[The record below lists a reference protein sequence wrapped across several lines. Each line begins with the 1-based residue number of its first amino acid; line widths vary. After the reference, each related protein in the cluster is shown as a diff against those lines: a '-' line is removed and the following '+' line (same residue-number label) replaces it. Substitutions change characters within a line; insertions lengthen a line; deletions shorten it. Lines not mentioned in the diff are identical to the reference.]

1 MPSMNETN
9 MTGDKR
15 ILIVEDD
22 KDINTLIAYNLK
34 KSGFSVEQEFNGKD
48 AMRKIREEVF
58 DIVIL
63 DIMLPEIDG
72 FDICKEIEDDP
83 RYFRSF
89 VVVVSAKSRQQDRLY
104 AHLLGADYYLS
115 KPFTIS
121 ELMAA
126 VNEIIRS
133 VAGEYSVKNG

>member
-1 MPSMNETN
+1 MNESDMAGN
-9 MTGDKR
+9 KK

-22 KDINTLIAYNLK
+22 NDINTLIAYNLK
-34 KSGFSVEQEFNGKD
+34 KSGFLVEQEFDGKD

-63 DIMLPEIDG
+63 DIMLPGIDG

-121 ELMAA
+121 ELMTA
-126 VNEIIRS
+126 VNEIARS
-133 VAGEYSVKNG
+133 GAGEYSVKAG